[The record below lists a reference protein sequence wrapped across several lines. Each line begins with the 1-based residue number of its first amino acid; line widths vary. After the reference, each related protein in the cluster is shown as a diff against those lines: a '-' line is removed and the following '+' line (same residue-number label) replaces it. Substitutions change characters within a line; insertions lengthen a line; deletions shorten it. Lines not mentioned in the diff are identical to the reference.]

1 MSADLLTD
9 AGTVAE
15 RIIARLAVRGIL
27 CGGTDAEAV
36 RRAIVDT
43 GMQCVYFGRTEQ
55 IRCATYADAFE
66 LAFGEPLVPRKKRAL
81 RRAP

>member
-1 MSADLLTD
+1 MDLFADPATLT
-9 AGTVAE
+9 E
-15 RIIARLAVRGIL
+15 QIIARLAVRGIL

>member
-1 MSADLLTD
+1 MELLADRATLT
-9 AGTVAE
+9 E
-15 RIIARLAVRGIL
+15 QIIARLAVRGIL
-27 CGGTDAEAV
+27 CGGTDAESV

-43 GMQCVYFGRTEQ
+43 GMQCVMFGRTEQ

>member
-1 MSADLLTD
+1 MDLFADRATLT
-9 AGTVAE
+9 E
-15 RIIARLAVRGIL
+15 QIIARLRVRGIL

-66 LAFGEPLVPRKKRAL
+66 AAFGEPLLPKVKRAL

>member
-1 MSADLLTD
+1 MELLADRATLT
-9 AGTVAE
+9 E
-15 RIIARLAVRGIL
+15 QIIARLAVRGIL
-27 CGGTDAEAV
+27 CGGTDAESV

-43 GMQCVYFGRTEQ
+43 GMQCVMFGRIEQ

-66 LAFGEPLVPRKKRAL
+66 AAFGEPLVPKVKRAL

>member
-1 MSADLLTD
+1 MDLFADRATLTD
-9 AGTVAE
+9 Q
-15 RIIARLAVRGIL
+15 IIARLAVRGIL

>member
-1 MSADLLTD
+1 MDLFADPATLT
-9 AGTVAE
+9 E
-15 RIIARLAVRGIL
+15 QIIARLAVRGIL
-27 CGGTDAEAV
+27 CGGSDAEAV

-43 GMQCVYFGRTEQ
+43 GMQCVMFGRTEQ

-66 LAFGEPLVPRKKRAL
+66 AAFGEPLLPKVKRAL

>member
-1 MSADLLTD
+1 MELLADRATLT
-9 AGTVAE
+9 E
-15 RIIARLAVRGIL
+15 QIIARLAVRGIL
-27 CGGTDAEAV
+27 CGGTDAESV

-66 LAFGEPLVPRKKRAL
+66 AAFGEPLLPRRKRAL
-81 RRAP
+81 RRAT